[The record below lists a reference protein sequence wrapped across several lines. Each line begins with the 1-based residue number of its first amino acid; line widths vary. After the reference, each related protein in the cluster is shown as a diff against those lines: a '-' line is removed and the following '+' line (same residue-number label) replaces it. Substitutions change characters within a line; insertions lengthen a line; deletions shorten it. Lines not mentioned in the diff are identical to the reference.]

1 MKKSGTNISR
11 YIKNNSVVFLLLA
24 LIVVFSLTTRG
35 FASVANVF
43 NLLRQTSI
51 TGIAA
56 FGMAIVII
64 SGGIDLSM
72 GSCVSV
78 ITVVTAIMVSNMG
91 MNSVLACVLGVLLG
105 VLIGMINGVII
116 TSTNMPPFICTLA
129 AQQILNGLSYTIT
142 GGLPIYGLPAGLKQL
157 GQGYLG
163 PIPIP
168 VLIMLVFFLIA
179 IFLMGRTYLGRY
191 YYAVGS
197 NADAARLSGVS
208 VKNVKILAYMIS
220 GFFVGISAIV
230 MMCRITSGQP
240 NAGTGLEMDAIT
252 ACVVGGVSLNGGS
265 GKIGKVILGV
275 MIMGVISNGL
285 GIMGVSTYNQYIAKG
300 ILLLCVVGFDSYR
313 VKKNMNARTF
323 PPAGEAPRPS
333 VTP

>member
-1 MKKSGTNISR
+1 MEPVRSKIGKSLRS
-11 YIKNNSVVFLLLA
+11 NSVVLLLVA
-24 LIVVFSLTTRG
+24 LVAVFSLTTRG
-35 FASVANVF
+35 FASLTNIF

-78 ITVVTAIMVSNMG
+78 ITVITAIMAAQLGFNPI
-91 MNSVLACVLGVLLG
+91 LACVLGI
-105 VLIGMINGVII
+105 LIGVMVGLINGAII

-142 GGLPIYGLPAGLKQL
+142 GGLPIYGLSPGLKQL
-157 GQGYLG
+157 GQGYWG

-168 VLIMLVFFLIA
+168 VIVMAVIFLIA
-179 IFLMGRTYLGRY
+179 IILMSKTYLGRY
-191 YYAVGS
+191 FYAVGS

-208 VKNVKILAYMIS
+208 VKKIRILAYMIS
-220 GFFVGISAIV
+220 GFFVGVSAIV

-240 NAGTGLEMDAIT
+240 NAGVGLEMDAIT
-252 ACVVGGVSLNGGS
+252 ACVVGGISLNGGH
-265 GKIGKVILGV
+265 GRMGRVILGV
-275 MIMGVISNGL
+275 LIMGVISNGL
-285 GIMGVSTYNQYIAKG
+285 GIMGVSTYNQYISKG
-300 ILLLCVVGFDSYR
+300 ILLLCVVGLDSYR
-313 VKKNMNARTF
+313 SVKAKKRVLPGA
-323 PPAGEAPRPS
+323 A
-333 VTP
+333 V

>member
-1 MKKSGTNISR
+1 MDGIEKKSIR
-11 YIKNNSVVFLLLA
+11 YLKNNFVVILLIA
-24 LIVVFSLTTRG
+24 LIIAFSLTTRG
-35 FASVANVF
+35 FASMANVF

-51 TGIAA
+51 TGIAS

-78 ITVVTAIMVSNMG
+78 ITVITAIMVSQMG
-91 MNSVLACVLGVLLG
+91 IHPVLACAIGVLFGVGIGLING
-105 VLIGMINGVII
+105 VLITATG
-116 TSTNMPPFICTLA
+116 MPPFICTLA
-129 AQQILNGLSYTIT
+129 AQQILNGVSYTIT

-168 VLIMLVFFLIA
+168 VLIMLFIFSIA
-179 IFLMGRTYLGRY
+179 ILLMSKTYIGRY
-191 YYAVGS
+191 FYAVGS
-197 NADAARLSGVS
+197 NADASRLSGV
-208 VKNVKILAYMIS
+208 NVKKIRILAYMTS

-252 ACVVGGVSLNGGS
+252 ACVVGGVSLNGGH
-265 GKIGKVILGV
+265 GKMGTVILGV
-275 MIMGVISNGL
+275 LIMGVISNGL

-300 ILLLCVVGFDSYR
+300 LLLLAVVGLDSFR
-313 VKKNMNARTF
+313 SSGSGKR
-323 PPAGEAPRPS
+323 APRAGKAA
-333 VTP
+333 